1 MVSDIKIIPAY
12 AYPQAV
18 KALFTE
24 YTDMLIAG
32 DSSFQEYL
40 AIQNYDEEIKH
51 LEDKYGMPLR
61 EAVSGLLR
69 REAGRL
75 YRPAEN
81 R

>member
-51 LEDKYGMPLR
+51 L
-61 EAVSGLLR
+61 
-69 REAGRL
+69 
-75 YRPAEN
+75 
-81 R
+81 